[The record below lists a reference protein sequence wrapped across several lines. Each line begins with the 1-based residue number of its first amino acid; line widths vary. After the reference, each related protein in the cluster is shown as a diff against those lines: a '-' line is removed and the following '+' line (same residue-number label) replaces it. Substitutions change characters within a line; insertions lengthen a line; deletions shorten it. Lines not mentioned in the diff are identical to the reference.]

1 MILWLRM
8 TRALALVNTWL
19 GYLSGMVIVGCAGIL
34 VFEVV
39 VRYWLHWPTDWE
51 IELAVMLLIIATFM
65 SAAYTQ
71 LHRGHVSIEV
81 LDGVLPPRANRVR
94 RVVADL
100 LSLAVCAFVAWKSWE
115 LFGEAWS
122 DGRSSNSVWGPKM
135 WIPFFF
141 MALGM
146 TLLCL
151 QQAVELPAVRFGA
164 RRGAASEAE

>member
-1 MILWLRM
+1 MSFWSRS
-8 TRALALVNTWL
+8 TRALAALNTWM
-19 GYLSGMVIVGCAGIL
+19 GYLSGVSIVFCAAIL
-34 VFEVV
+34 VFEVA
-39 VRYWLHWPTDWE
+39 VRYWLRWATDWE

-81 LDGVLPPRANRVR
+81 LDGVLSPRANRIR
-94 RVVADL
+94 RVAADIA
-100 LSLAVCAFVAWKSWE
+100 SLAVCTFVAWKSWE

-122 DGRSSNSVWGPKM
+122 DGRASNSVWGPKL
-135 WIPFFF
+135 WIPYGF

-151 QQAVELPAVRFGA
+151 QLLVQIPGERFG
-164 RRGAASEAE
+164 RLMGSAEETE